1 MEVGKECF
9 GHQSGDYAQLLQW
22 DMVILITKLVVFLSL
37 TSARPPDE
45 PEIVELGHLVLHD
58 GRAVPQLGA
67 VVLIVARSQGH
78 YRPVRHVAQRDHLE
92 RLMTQ
97 TQRAPSK

>member
-1 MEVGKECF
+1 M
-9 GHQSGDYAQLLQW
+9 
-22 DMVILITKLVVFLSL
+22 KLCGVMLRISFSL
-37 TSARPPDE
+37 TSSRPADE

-67 VVLIVARSQGH
+67 VVLVVARSQCD

-92 RLMTQ
+92 RLWSSQ
-97 TQRAPSK
+97 LFEWPFDQNNFDLFFQK